1 MGKKIL
7 PTPRSWRT
15 AGLRDAVV
23 MTLVADDCF
32 EDRPQDDPSS
42 PPPAVAVAFAALKL
56 VYAWGGRSGRWCRCC
71 LPSPPPFHTASEA
84 VYESEGSREAPARF
98 CSWRSLEAGILMA
111 EGL

>member
-32 EDRPQDDPSS
+32 EDGPQDDPSS

-56 VYAWGGRSGRWCRCC
+56 VYAWGGR
-71 LPSPPPFHTASEA
+71 
-84 VYESEGSREAPARF
+84 RF
-98 CSWRSLEAGILMA
+98 CSWRSLEVGILMA
-111 EGL
+111 EGLKDLDSYGFNQVSLRK